1 MASTFVGS
9 PLKIELIGTG
19 DQAGNWG
26 STTNQN
32 FKVFQE
38 AITGSTDVDFVSNGD
53 VTLNLTDTNI
63 SQPARNLRLRCYTS
77 NENIT
82 AARNLILGSGC
93 QINKLYLVINDGL
106 AYDITIKNTTG
117 TGVTIA
123 PNKST
128 FVFNDGVNVTEAST
142 ATPTIDLTTDVSGI
156 LPSANGGTNSAYFAF
171 TGPTST
177 VRTYTFPDANTTVA
191 GLTTTQT
198 LTNKRVTPRINGTTT
213 DTTLQ
218 PNSDTTDQY
227 NVTALGSAA
236 LIATPA
242 FTPIPGEENPTN
254 GQKLIIR
261 IKDNGISRSLTW
273 SPLYRQIG
281 NVLPAATTAGK
292 TIYVGCVYNTE
303 AGYWDVVAVAEEA

>member
-1 MASTFVGS
+1 MASTYS
-9 PLKIELIGTG
+9 DLKIELIGTG
-19 DQAGNWG
+19 DQAGTWG
-26 STTNQN
+26 ATTNTN
-32 FKVFQE
+32 LGTAIEE
-38 AITGSTDVDFVSNGD
+38 AITGSADVDFVSNSD
-53 VTLNLTDTNI
+53 VTLNLTNTNI

-77 NENIT
+77 GSNIT

-117 TGVTIA
+117 TGVTVA

-128 FVFNDGVNVTEAST
+128 FVFNDGTNVTEAST
-142 ATPTIDLTTDVSGI
+142 ATPTIDLTTDVTGI
-156 LPSANGGTNSAYFAF
+156 LPSANGGTNSAFFAVS
-171 TGPTST
+171 GPTSV
-177 VRTYTFPDANTTVA
+177 VRTYTFPDANTSVA

-198 LTNKRVTPRINGTTT
+198 LTNKRVTPRVNGTTT
-213 DTTLQ
+213 DTTIT
-218 PNSDTTDQY
+218 PNGDTTDQY

-236 LIATPA
+236 VFATP
-242 FTPIPGEENPTN
+242 TGTPTN

-261 IKDNGISRSLTW
+261 IKDNGISRALTW
-273 SPLYRQIG
+273 SSVYRQIG